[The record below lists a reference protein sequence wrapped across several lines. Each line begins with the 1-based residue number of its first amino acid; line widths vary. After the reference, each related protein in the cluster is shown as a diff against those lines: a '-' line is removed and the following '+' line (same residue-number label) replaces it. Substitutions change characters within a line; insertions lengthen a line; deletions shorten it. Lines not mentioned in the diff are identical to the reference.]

1 MNRALWS
8 KAWLEARWMLAGC
21 ALLMFLFHWLF
32 VWITNLIPMPT
43 YLNLVGGLPP
53 EIKRMLGPDVENY
66 LTHGGRIALGYI
78 DPVVLFLSAV
88 WGISRGSDAVS
99 GEIGR
104 GTMEMLLAQPV
115 RRLTVLLIPVAVMVA
130 GAAALAVSAWLGT
143 FVGLALVD
151 FGPDVVIPTDDY
163 VPAALNLFA
172 LTFFTAAIAT
182 LASSWDRYRW
192 RTVGLVGAVYV
203 VQLVMKMIS
212 RMVESLD
219 WMMWTTFLGAYQ
231 PQILA
236 TEPEQVWELSLR
248 YNGVLLGL
256 GLLAFVLSAVIFCRR
271 DLPAPL

>member
-8 KAWLEARWMLAGC
+8 KAWVESRWMLLGC

-32 VWITNLIPMPT
+32 VWITKSIPMDAYQDILDSIPDHW
-43 YLNLVGGLPP
+43 L
-53 EIKRMLGPDVENY
+53 RMLGPDVNNY
-66 LTHGGRIALGYI
+66 RNQGGRIALGYI

-99 GEIGR
+99 GEINR

-115 RRLTVLLIPVAVMVA
+115 RRLTVLAIPVAVMVA
-130 GAAALAVSAWLGT
+130 GAAVLAASSWLGT
-143 FVGLALVD
+143 YVGLAVVD
-151 FGPDVVIPTDDY
+151 FGPNVKIDTGSY
-163 VPAALNLFA
+163 VPAAINLFA

-192 RTVGLVGAVYV
+192 RTIGLVGGIYV
-203 VQLVMKMIS
+203 VQLVVKMIS
-212 RMVESLD
+212 RVVESLD
-219 WMMWTTFLGAYQ
+219 WLMYATFLGAYQ

-236 TEPEQVWELSLR
+236 TEPDQVWELSLR

-256 GLLAFVLSAVIFCRR
+256 GLLAFALSALIFCRR